1 MTENITNF
9 DMNCAGLNN
18 TWSVGANCFSKTNI
32 YNSTILDGLQ
42 FMMSFPDTTDYITF
56 KLNSL
61 AKVPILEGLGV
72 YLTNPGNESI
82 YQNTIILGT
91 PFYDSFLTQ
100 MQMMVYNNSNTFVTN
115 SSADNVTLWVNNY
128 ANYTTY
134 IGNATFN
141 SSLINPFIYIAPNN
155 ST

>member
-9 DMNCAGLNN
+9 DMTCAGQNN

-61 AKVPILEGLGV
+61 AKVPVLEGLGV

-91 PFYDSFLTQ
+91 PFYDSFLT
-100 MQMMVYNNSNTFVTN
+100 
-115 SSADNVTLWVNNY
+115 
-128 ANYTTY
+128 
-134 IGNATFN
+134 
-141 SSLINPFIYIAPNN
+141 
-155 ST
+155 